1 MPHESTNRSEVT
13 LLWGPP
19 CAGKSTL
26 VGELA
31 ERGDVIL
38 DPDLLHAAL
47 SGLGP
52 HEHDDTVTKFVRAAW
67 NEVLRQLQGEHSGRG
82 WVIAGVPT
90 RAQREELSSVVTSS
104 RLVYADRITCHDRAT
119 DAGRP
124 DSWHTFIDRWHDL
137 YEPTLPERS
146 DPVSYERRTA
156 TEGVELRE
164 EGDTL
169 TAIGYAAVFD
179 SLSQSLGGFVER
191 ILPGAFRSTLKQSDV
206 TALFN
211 HDANNLL
218 GRSSAGTLRLAE
230 DDKGLRYE
238 VDLPFT
244 TLGRDVAELLRRR
257 DLIGSSFGFRTIADS
272 WGETEDGYP
281 LRTLSEVALRDVGP
295 VVYPA
300 YSDTEASLR
309 SLAEERSLDLTELI
323 QAAEDNTLRSLL
335 FPEPT
340 PDAEEPRETHSDT
353 VRRHWAIR

>member
-1 MPHESTNRSEVT
+1 MSDNRSIT

-31 ERGDVIL
+31 ERGDVVL

-52 HEHDDTVTKFVRAAW
+52 HDHDSTVTHFVRAAW
-67 NEVLRQLQGEHSGRG
+67 DEVLRQLQTQPDARG

-90 RAQREELSSVVTSS
+90 RAQRDELSATCTST
-104 RLVYADRITCHDRAT
+104 RLVYADRETCHQRAT

-124 DSWHTFIDRWHDL
+124 DSWHGYIDRWHDH
-137 YEPTLPERS
+137 YEPDLPVRS
-146 DPVSYERRTA
+146 DSMSYERRTA

-169 TAIGYAAVFD
+169 TAVGYAAVFD
-179 SLSQSLGGFVER
+179 RLSQSLGGFVER
-191 ILPGAFRSTLKQSDV
+191 ILPGTFRSTLKQADV

-211 HDANNLL
+211 HDPNNLL
-218 GRSSAGTLRLAE
+218 GRSSAGTLRMAE

-238 VDLPFT
+238 VDLPAT

-257 DLIGSSFGFRTIADS
+257 DLIGSSFGFRTISDE

-300 YSDTEASLR
+300 YGDTEASLR
-309 SLAEERSLDLTELI
+309 SLAESRSLDLNDLI
-323 QAAEDNTLRSLL
+323 QAAEDNDLRSLL
-335 FPEPT
+335 FPAPT
-340 PDAEEPRETHSDT
+340 TDDEEPGDTHSNP